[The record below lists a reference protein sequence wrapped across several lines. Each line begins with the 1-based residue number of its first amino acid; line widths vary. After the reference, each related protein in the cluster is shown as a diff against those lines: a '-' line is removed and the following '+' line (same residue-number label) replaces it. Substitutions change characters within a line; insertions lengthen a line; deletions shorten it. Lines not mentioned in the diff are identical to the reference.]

1 MSAYQRVAACSNVAA
16 CSYPFV
22 HARPPPHAHAR
33 RAGVHAATRLHLVA
47 SPWPIG
53 AGASPLAERAPAVTR
68 EREHRPAWRGR
79 GPWRG
84 WRCCSHCGHLL
95 HFWAFRL
102 RCPRHD
108 CKLGGDPQ

>member
-1 MSAYQRVAACSNVAA
+1 MSGLIDAALDRRRRMAA
-16 CSYPFV
+16 
-22 HARPPPHAHAR
+22 
-33 RAGVHAATRLHLVA
+33 L
-47 SPWPIG
+47 
-53 AGASPLAERAPAVTR
+53 VTR
-68 EREHRPAWRGR
+68 ERERRPAWRGR